1 MDNLDNLITDIE
13 KKYQNLTPK
22 TKRVNH
28 SDNQVNNSAN
38 NNEIDSILSDLQ
50 GKKQSKQ
57 SPDLLTEIESKFKA
71 EKESSIDKKSKSQD
85 LLTEIETK
93 FQTPKNQ
100 STSKKSNSEDL
111 ITEIESKF
119 QQQKSNVTQKKV
131 TSSNVLTDIESQFQ
145 QKKSSSKPPSKSN
158 LAEQSLDNIAENFAK
173 KQAEIKQHNK
183 TDNLEEIR
191 RQELEKQRQEK
202 QLIRKAEQWL
212 KNLDSY
218 SDEGFWFEQF
228 ALSYPSK
235 LDAAIDYLR
244 ALQ

>member
-1 MDNLDNLITDIE
+1 M
-13 KKYQNLTPK
+13 
-22 TKRVNH
+22 
-28 SDNQVNNSAN
+28 
-38 NNEIDSILSDLQ
+38 
-50 GKKQSKQ
+50 
-57 SPDLLTEIESKFKA
+57 
-71 EKESSIDKKSKSQD
+71 
-85 LLTEIETK
+85 TEIETK

-100 STSKKSNSEDL
+100 SNSKITNSKDL

-119 QQQKSNVTQKKV
+119 QQQKSNVNQKKA

-158 LAEQSLDNIAENFAK
+158 LAEESLDSIAENFSK